1 MAGLICVLDIDGTII
16 GDVTSQ
22 VMEWEIL
29 SKFDKSKLR
38 MFRLQLISH
47 LRNGLLRPF
56 LADFIHKL
64 KKIGTENIYVYTASD
79 DSWAQ
84 MIVPCI
90 ESAAGVKFNRP
101 IFSRKHCIVNAGSM
115 QKSLKLISDKIL
127 RGRGKGA
134 DIYKNIFLIDN
145 NSVLIHDE
153 RKLGV
158 LCPTYNV
165 AIPTDVLKNIDQ
177 TVFTNNC
184 TQILK
189 IIQRYG
195 FCLHNETSSYMILSK
210 YYDYYAGVLKNHA
223 RTYKGEQSDTY
234 WLDIGNHISKNDS
247 RNSLVKSLRR
257 LSKKG

>member
-1 MAGLICVLDIDGTII
+1 
-16 GDVTSQ
+16 
-22 VMEWEIL
+22 MEWEIL
-29 SKFDKSKLR
+29 CKYDKGKLR
-38 MFRLQLISH
+38 MFKMQLISH

-56 LADFIHKL
+56 LADFISKL
-64 KKIGTENIYVYTASD
+64 KKHNTESIYVYTASD
-79 DSWAQ
+79 DLWAQ

-115 QKSLKLISDKIL
+115 QKSLKLVSDKICK
-127 RGRGKGA
+127 GKSKGLGNE
-134 DIYKNIFLIDN
+134 IYKNIYLIDN

-165 AIPTDVLKNIDQ
+165 TIPSDVLRNIDH

-184 TQILK
+184 LHILK

-210 YYDYYAGVLKNHA
+210 YYEYYAGVLKNHA
-223 RTYKGEQSDTY
+223 RSLKQDQSDTY
-234 WLDIGNHISKNDS
+234 WLDIGNLVSKNDT
-247 RNSLVKSLRR
+247 RNSLVKRFRHL
-257 LSKKG
+257 KKN